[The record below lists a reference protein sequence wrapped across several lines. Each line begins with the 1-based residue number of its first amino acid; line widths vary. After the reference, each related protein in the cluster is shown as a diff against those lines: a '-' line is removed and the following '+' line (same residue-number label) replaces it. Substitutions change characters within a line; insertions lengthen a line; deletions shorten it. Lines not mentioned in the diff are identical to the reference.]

1 MPHAINS
8 SGDKGLPKVYF
19 EKKEV
24 SDYIRYRNGKWIP
37 YRKRLYLYW
46 YNFLQEAEKNR
57 GYQVDWSKYNG
68 WGGSNVILGQKF
80 DMWWEERW
88 EELFGLEKKGSKQK
102 FPLTTKRP
110 KTEAIRLSLLCWKYR
125 NIKPETRVSVY
136 RGKKKTIVLGN
147 SIRVARAVYQYES
160 GISGDRKPRTPE
172 DEFSGYN
179 LNPDSHKKVDTYI
192 DESGRKI
199 STEYEDDE
207 ISGTNRQILQSKIG
221 RYLSKSKKT
230 VSNVSKGMFP

>member
-19 EKKEV
+19 EKKEG

-88 EELFGLEKKGSKQK
+88 EELFGLETKDSKQK

-110 KTEAIRLSLLCWKYR
+110 MTEAIRLSLLCWKYR

-147 SIRVARAVYQYES
+147 SRRVARAV
-160 GISGDRKPRTPE
+160 
-172 DEFSGYN
+172 
-179 LNPDSHKKVDTYI
+179 
-192 DESGRKI
+192 
-199 STEYEDDE
+199 
-207 ISGTNRQILQSKIG
+207 
-221 RYLSKSKKT
+221 
-230 VSNVSKGMFP
+230 